1 MLRGRGAHC
10 IHMKHYELTYLTST
24 DLSDEELKSFQKE
37 INSSIQAE
45 GGQVAEA
52 NVPIKRELSLP
63 KKGKNEI
70 YLISLNFQ
78 LNPEKVTILEKKLK
92 SDSKIF
98 HYLIL
103 SKKPL
108 KATSLARTLTRSK
121 RKPKVELKEIEEK
134 LKEIIGE

>member
-1 MLRGRGAHC
+1 MRN
-10 IHMKHYELTYLTST
+10 YELTYLTST

-78 LNPEKVTILEKKLK
+78 LNPERLTILEKKLK

-108 KATSLARTLTRSK
+108 KVTSLARTLTKSK